1 MDSRPKDKNRAKQ
14 PLEKDINRI
23 PHVPIIKKNYKV
35 YYYFK
40 IENFNSPK
48 YIIKI
53 VKR

>member
-14 PLEKDINRI
+14 PLEKDIKGI
-23 PHVPIIKKNYKV
+23 PNVPIIKKNYKV

-48 YIIKI
+48 YIINR
-53 VKR
+53 VKM